1 MLKNEMVRIRQKRY
15 FAEQKLWVFIGRVMT
30 MNDTLIHIEGKGIL
44 ISNTRDMK
52 NTTKSHLSVAGEM
65 KGQALPVDLDTDERS
80 IIIPIANISNIRV
93 LPRDFNL
100 NNIQFFAD
108 ARKIGVKVN
117 GAPDTWIGEFG
128 ES

>member
-15 FAEQKLWVFIGRVMT
+15 FADQKLWVFIGRVMT

-44 ISNTRDMK
+44 ISNMRDMK
-52 NTTKSHLSVAGEM
+52 NTTKSYLSVAGEM
-65 KGQALPVDLDTDERS
+65 KGQALPVDLDTEERS
-80 IIIPIANISNIRV
+80 VIVPISNISNIRI
-93 LPRDFNL
+93 LPRDFRL
-100 NNIQFFAD
+100 DNIRFFAEG
-108 ARKIGVKVN
+108 RKIGVKVD